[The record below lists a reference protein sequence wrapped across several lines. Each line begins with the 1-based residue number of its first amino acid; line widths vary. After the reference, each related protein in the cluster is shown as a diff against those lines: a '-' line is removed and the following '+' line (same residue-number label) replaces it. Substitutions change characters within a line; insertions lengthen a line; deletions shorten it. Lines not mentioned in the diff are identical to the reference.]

1 MLGITI
7 AIACAFTWSLSI
19 ILLKLASNTVNPIIL
34 NLGKNV
40 LGLCLLVPTAYI
52 MDGPLPNIS
61 TEHHIILF
69 LSGFFGIGIADALV
83 LKAMETLSASR
94 IAVLECLFAPFVIT
108 LSVLFLGESINIQQ
122 GLGGLAIALSLV
134 LVLPKAGAEEAG
146 SPRGTLFMIS
156 GLLTMAAGI
165 LAIKPLFDSIPLFW
179 IIAIRM
185 VAGVLGSLFP
195 LYFVER
201 KKDAFWD
208 LFRVERRWALFF
220 AFFLSAYVSI
230 TLWIAGYKYLQAT
243 VASVLNQTSTLFTV
257 IMAVLIIKEEFTPK
271 KAIATVLATI
281 GVIIMS
287 AH

>member
-108 LSVLFLGESINIQQ
+108 LSVLFLCESINIQQ

-243 VASVLNQTSTLFTV
+243 VASVLNQTSTIFTV
-257 IMAVLIIKEEFTPK
+257 IMAVLILKEEFTPK